1 MSAVRD
7 CTRRVAL
14 AARAAGLGLAAIGA
28 SAQGLPAVTST
39 PGAGGAQTYSLTIQT
54 LLFLTALTFI
64 PAAVLMMTAFT
75 RIVIVLSLLR
85 QALGTLQAP
94 PNQVLIGLALFLTF
108 FVMAPAFEKAYQD
121 AYLPFSENKIDLMT
135 AAERGVVPFREF
147 MLKQTRESDLALFV
161 RLSNSPPLEG
171 PEAVPLK
178 VLVPAFI
185 ISELKTAFQIGFVIF
200 IPFLVIDMVVASV
213 LMSMGMMMLSPVI
226 ISLPFKLMLFVVVD
240 GWNLLIGSL
249 VRSFQV

>member
-1 MSAVRD
+1 MRPLAA
-7 CTRRVAL
+7 RVAL
-14 AARAAGLGLAAIGA
+14 AGVAACLALAAAAAG
-28 SAQGLPAVTST
+28 AQGLPAVTST
-39 PGAGGAQTYSLTIQT
+39 PGAGGAQTYSLTLQT

-85 QALGTLQAP
+85 QAIGTMQAP

-108 FVMAPAFEKAYQD
+108 FVMAPAFERAYRE
-121 AYLPFSENKIDLMT
+121 AYVPFSENRIDLVT
-135 AAERGVVPFREF
+135 AAERGVAPFREF

-161 RLSNSPPLEG
+161 RLSNTPPLQG
-171 PEAVPLK
+171 PEEVPLK

-249 VRSFQV
+249 VRSFQP

>member
-14 AARAAGLGLAAIGA
+14 AALAAGLGLAAIGA

-85 QALGTLQAP
+85 QAIGTLQAP

-108 FVMAPAFEKAYQD
+108 FVMAPAFEKAYRD
-121 AYLPFSENKIDLMT
+121 AYLPFSQNQIDLMT
-135 AAERGVVPFREF
+135 AAERGVAPFRDF

-161 RLSNSPPLEG
+161 RLSNTPPLQG
-171 PEAVPLK
+171 PEEVPLK

-249 VRSFQV
+249 VRSFQI